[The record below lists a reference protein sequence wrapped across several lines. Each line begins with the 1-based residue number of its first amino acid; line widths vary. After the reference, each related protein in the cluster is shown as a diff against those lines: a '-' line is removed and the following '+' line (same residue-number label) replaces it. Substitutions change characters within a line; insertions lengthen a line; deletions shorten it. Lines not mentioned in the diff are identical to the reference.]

1 MPSIKKILCP
11 VDFMQH
17 SGMIAEYAAMV
28 AKSFGAEVEVIYASF
43 TLSLVHEDF
52 TLSVQ
57 AGELEDTMY
66 KSSTEKMDT
75 FLKKH
80 FAGVKATGTVKR
92 GDPSDEILVRAKQ
105 GDIDLIIMGTHGR
118 KGFDLLLFGSVAEK
132 VVRMSPVPVLTVR
145 PKQ

>member
-11 VDFMQH
+11 IDFLQH
-17 SGMIAEYAAMV
+17 SGMVADYAAMV
-28 AKSFGAEVEVIYASF
+28 AKSFGAEVEVLYASF
-43 TLSLVHEDF
+43 VLSLVHEDF
-52 TLSVQ
+52 TMSVQ
-57 AGELEDTMY
+57 AGEVEDSMY
-66 KSSTEKMDT
+66 KSSEQKMNE
-75 FLKKH
+75 FINKY
-80 FAGVKATGTVKR
+80 FAGVKATGIVKR

-132 VVRMSPVPVLTVR
+132 VVRMSSVPVLTVR